1 MRKTK
6 RRKKISKFTYK
17 KKAGMLRLRS
27 VLGLSPTRTITITP
41 IFKIEDA
48 FQILVNITSLILNI
62 DYHDMVHIKNKI
74 LRMTSIVKELS
85 NSDKIAFINRV
96 NTTFNEFHNR
106 DPAGMELYF
115 TQIITTIEVTLSV
128 NFLSIESMR
137 LAKLSHDSMIMLV
150 KVFEAPQS
158 TPTTLTT
165 TSMMPM
171 QTEDSAFAII
181 NNIAFYIAHYQSH
194 DMNFLKN
201 KILKMTALYKNL
213 STSDKI
219 EFINNIGSAIDN
231 EKKFINT
238 LNDFFARLHDK
249 NPVVMELYFTQIITI
264 IDTMITINYLSRE
277 LPELAQLALLSHNT
291 MKMMVKVFE
300 ASPSEMSPRLSLLS
314 SPPPAPEHAPPVRL
328 SLPPPTPEVRSV
340 RRSSRS
346 SRSSK
351 GITKKG

>member
-1 MRKTK
+1 
-6 RRKKISKFTYK
+6 
-17 KKAGMLRLRS
+17 
-27 VLGLSPTRTITITP
+27 
-41 IFKIEDA
+41 
-48 FQILVNITSLILNI
+48 
-62 DYHDMVHIKNKI
+62 MVHIKNKI

-219 EFINNIGSAIDN
+219 EFIN
-231 EKKFINT
+231 T